1 MRTRHVARRHWVAV
15 LAVAI
20 LSGAVL
26 IAFAQGPRRL
36 DGAGV
41 IYGHLWC
48 MGIRFDSGEAY
59 PVSAWPPGYLARR
72 LPGNNTDGVVMDGSA
87 AVVLREG
94 QRVTVDA
101 TVTDGEGDTP
111 CSSTKIVTV
120 LSFEPLPSG
129 GS

>member
-20 LSGAVL
+20 LSGAAL
-26 IAFAQGPRRL
+26 LAFAQGPRRL

-41 IYGHLWC
+41 ICGHLWC

-72 LPGNNTDGVVMDGSA
+72 LPGNNTQTAWSW
-87 AVVLREG
+87 
-94 QRVTVDA
+94 TH
-101 TVTDGEGDTP
+101 P
-111 CSSTKIVTV
+111 V
-120 LSFEPLPSG
+120 LSSFARANG
-129 GS
+129 

>member
-1 MRTRHVARRHWVAV
+1 MAV

-41 IYGHLWC
+41 MYGHLWC

-72 LPGNNTDGVVMDGSA
+72 LPGNNTDGVVMDASG

-101 TVTDGEGDTP
+101 TLTDGEGDTP
-111 CSSTKIVTV
+111 CSYTKIVTV
-120 LSFEPLPSG
+120 LSFQPLPSG

>member
-1 MRTRHVARRHWVAV
+1 MRALDLTKRHWVA
-15 LAVAI
+15 AAAAAI
-20 LSGAVL
+20 LSGAALLALV
-26 IAFAQGPRRL
+26 QGPRRL

-59 PVSAWPPGYLARR
+59 PVSAWPPGYQARR
-72 LPGNNTDGVVMDGSA
+72 LPGNNTDGVVIDGSG

-101 TVTDGEGDTP
+101 TLTDGEGDTP
-111 CSSTKIVTV
+111 CSFTKIVTV